1 MKSIIHLKYNEIKT
15 RLNSGEFTS
24 EEICQ
29 AYIKRIEENDSK
41 VLAFLSFEKEFI
53 LNQAKESDKRRKS
66 NSKLSEFDGI
76 PIGIKDN
83 ICIQGIKTTCA
94 SKILENFISPYNAT
108 AVEKLYAK
116 GFVLFP
122 RLNMDEFAMGSS
134 TENSAYQITKNPFDT
149 SRIPGGSS
157 GGSAAAVAAS
167 FLPISLGSDTGGSIR
182 QPASLCGIYGLK
194 PTYGRVSRYGLVA
207 YASSLDQIGPI
218 SNDLQGCSDVLSV
231 LAGKDLRDSTSS
243 KEEVSKPEIKKI
255 SLKDLKIGI
264 MKDEGANWDV
274 EVKTRFDETILFL
287 KSQGAVIKE
296 LDFELLSSSIPI
308 YYIIATA
315 ECSSNLSRFDGIK
328 FGLRESHPKSKLEDL
343 YIDSR
348 SKGFGKEVK
357 RRILLGTFSLS
368 SGYYDAYYSKAQ
380 KARILIQKKYN
391 EYFKEVDFIL
401 QPTSPTTAFKVG
413 EKTQDPI
420 QMYKADIL
428 TTSVNLAGLPA
439 LSIPAGLDKNSLPI
453 GLQITGPNF
462 SEEKIFSLANAFIDF
477 EKLSIQLPE
486 GIS

>member
-1 MKSIIHLKYNEIKT
+1 
-15 RLNSGEFTS
+15 
-24 EEICQ
+24 
-29 AYIKRIEENDSK
+29 
-41 VLAFLSFEKEFI
+41 
-53 LNQAKESDKRRKS
+53 
-66 NSKLSEFDGI
+66 
-76 PIGIKDN
+76 
-83 ICIQGIKTTCA
+83 
-94 SKILENFISPYNAT
+94 
-108 AVEKLYAK
+108 
-116 GFVLFP
+116 
-122 RLNMDEFAMGSS
+122 MDEFAMGSS

-243 KEEVSKPEIKKI
+243 NEEVCKPEIKKL

-264 MKDEGANWDV
+264 MKDEGSTWDV
-274 EVKTRFDETILFL
+274 EVKARFDETILFL
-287 KSQGAVIKE
+287 KSQGAIIKE

-391 EYFKEVDFIL
+391 EFFKEVDFIL

-462 SEEKIFSLANAFIDF
+462 SEEKIFNFADSFTDF
-477 EKLSIQLPE
+477 EKLSIPLPE